1 MEKKLLESDW
11 KAYKR
16 LIPSLRDRYLQRKNQ
31 KLVAILSQ
39 DGKTPT
45 ENFWQ
50 AKSLMDEQAQILHQC
65 LGYHSRSKMWTSV
78 LLMRNHGLIQDQDI
92 DEFSE
97 SLKQDILKCSK
108 AASNGV

>member
-1 MEKKLLESDW
+1 MAKKTLESDW

-16 LIPSLRDRYLQRKNQ
+16 IIPSLRDRYLQRKNQ
-31 KLVAILSQ
+31 ELVAILSN
-39 DGKTPT
+39 DGRTPT

-50 AKSLMDEQAQILHQC
+50 AKGSMDEQVQILHQC
-65 LGYHSRSKMWTSV
+65 LDGHSRSKMWMSM
-78 LLMRNHGLIQDQDI
+78 LMMHSYGLIQDQDL

-97 SLKQDILKCSK
+97 LLKQDILSCSK